1 MQAPQP
7 PVQLWP
13 CKEEKYIASESHMEK
28 TGYDMPETRGQ
39 TDRVLGFIHIPQR
52 KGEKHIA
59 LNHLLLLGQESHLPV
74 LAIFIFTPLR
84 GAL

>member
-1 MQAPQP
+1 
-7 PVQLWP
+7 
-13 CKEEKYIASESHMEK
+13 MEK

-39 TDRVLGFIHIPQR
+39 TDGVLGFIHIPQR